1 MLHYSTAFGAPS
13 LGAQT
18 GIRASK
24 SLWICLWLKERKKNE
39 DNEIYIIFQ
48 NQQPETHSA
57 YLTF

>member
-1 MLHYSTAFGAPS
+1 MFMTQG
-13 LGAQT
+13 
-18 GIRASK
+18 K
-24 SLWICLWLKERKKNE
+24 KKNE